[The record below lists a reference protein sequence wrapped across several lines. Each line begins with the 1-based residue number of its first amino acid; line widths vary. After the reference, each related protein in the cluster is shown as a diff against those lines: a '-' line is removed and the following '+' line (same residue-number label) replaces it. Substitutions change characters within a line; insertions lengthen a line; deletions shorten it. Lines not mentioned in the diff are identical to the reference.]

1 MIYSYISSL
10 TVNDHIIERIWTVW
24 SLVPGSYLLK
34 YLIHGRRKNA
44 ISNLSS
50 QALLLKNGVFYTA
63 YAFKGST
70 ILFCLNFDN
79 AMPIICRTLS
89 LDSFTS
95 LPISSQ
101 DCGVCPFS
109 PKCNL
114 KTCASLSVST
124 VWNSFSSS
132 CFNNSFLTMF
142 SGIDSSGPGM
152 ISYHISQLNLRS
164 VSCIQQIHIVSGS
177 CDCRSQNGVSF

>member
-1 MIYSYISSL
+1 MIISLKEYEQSYVSFLADICLNIYYMEKKCTNLSAFAL
-10 TVNDHIIERIWTVW
+10 
-24 SLVPGSYLLK
+24 
-34 YLIHGRRKNA
+34 
-44 ISNLSS
+44 SNLSS
-50 QALLLKNGVFYTA
+50 QVVLLKNGVFYTA

-70 ILFCLNFDN
+70 ISLCLNFDS
-79 AMPIICRTLS
+79 AVQIICRTLS

-114 KTCASLSVST
+114 NICASLSVRT

-132 CFNNSFLTMF
+132 CFNNSLLTMF
-142 SGIDSSGPGM
+142 SGIVSSGPGM
-152 ISYHISQLNLRS
+152 ISCHISQLNLRL
-164 VSCIQQIHIVSGS
+164 VYCIQQILIVSRS
-177 CDCRSQNGVSF
+177 CDCRSQTEVSF